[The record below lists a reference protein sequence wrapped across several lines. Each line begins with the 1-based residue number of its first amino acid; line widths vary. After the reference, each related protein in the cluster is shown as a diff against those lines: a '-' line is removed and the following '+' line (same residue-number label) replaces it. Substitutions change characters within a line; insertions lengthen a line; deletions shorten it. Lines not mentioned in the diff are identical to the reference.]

1 MNRFNSPLVFALLS
15 LALALFSAQTRAGG
29 DMADGDDH
37 DEGPTVFGFVKDGR
51 GAPVVG
57 AKVTMSI
64 KGGAEMATRTVT
76 NGMYKFERLNMQF
89 DPKNVTIACAKDGY
103 KQTRVMKRPLA
114 KPDPTKPTEI
124 ECRMDK
130 G

>member
-1 MNRFNSPLVFALLS
+1 MNESSLPYLSRLFMIMAFA
-15 LALALFSAQTRAGG
+15 AAPVWAGG

-37 DEGPTVFGFVKDGR
+37 DEGPTVFGFIKDGR
-51 GAPVVG
+51 GAAIGG

-64 KGGAEMATRTVT
+64 KGGAEMATRSGT
-76 NGMYKFERLNMQF
+76 NGMYKFERLNMSF
-89 DPKNVTIACAKDGY
+89 DPKNVSIACSKEGF
-103 KQTRVMKRPLA
+103 KQTKVMKRPVA
-114 KPDPTKPTEI
+114 KPDPKKPTEI